1 MKARIALLISLLL
14 LGGIGAE
21 WWLDYGTDP
30 GAATDVRKM
39 DGGEGDPPPPSPH
52 P

>member
-14 LGGIGAE
+14 LGGIGAD
-21 WWLDYGTDP
+21 WLLDDGTELA
-30 GAATDVRKM
+30 GTADVNKM
-39 DGGEGDPPPPSPH
+39 DGGDPPPSPH